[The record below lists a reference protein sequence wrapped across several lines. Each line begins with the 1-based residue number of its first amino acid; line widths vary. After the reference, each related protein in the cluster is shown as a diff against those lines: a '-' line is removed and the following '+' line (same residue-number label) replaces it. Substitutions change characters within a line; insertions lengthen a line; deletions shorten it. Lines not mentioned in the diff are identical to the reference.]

1 MSPPRNRRQADIESE
16 RARRALRALLADP
29 AANFAALAAD
39 EFFAALK
46 SVCQDGVTRPALIAD
61 AERRITSAEAG
72 PRELHQVLFAAR
84 DHQAW
89 AGARAAAMEAVV
101 QGPAMAV
108 AVLALEAQRL
118 GVAAMQVTE
127 SAAGD
132 GFCARA
138 SVERDGVRVEGEAG
152 YGSSKKAAQ
161 QVAALSLLAALTG
174 LAIPDGDRLANRPV
188 KPAAPEL
195 TAAELESW
203 LDYEV
208 GKPAPDPEFAGAVR
222 SGRLSARSVY
232 LLLFDADPDGWAE
245 ARAAAW
251 EALVSAPSMAGG
263 VLSMYSQARSLPT
276 AGYIE
281 TGEYSAV
288 AFLPAADGLVVGAP
302 CLAAGSRAAR
312 AAAAM
317 ALLRDLA
324 PSAAPAGAGGL
335 AGAGAERNPVTVLN
349 ERAQTGVITALSYAQ
364 DASGPPHEPVFTC
377 TAGCTHATGRYT
389 WVAEGRSKNE
399 AKAAAAAGLLNQVTA
414 QERSAVAQLAKAAE
428 AEARSLRGISGRLLR
443 AGCALDFHR
452 DRWFRISHPAG
463 AELPRPL
470 AGWAVPLLAALPVL
484 AALDPN
490 AVPLH
495 ASARTWAS
503 AARSALEAISAQ
515 RVYPALDDEGRDCWR
530 LAADTAVT
538 SSGLPGFLD
547 AVADALLRPP
557 GARLVIGDVPYA
569 GRARVLGNDAAEWAD
584 RCAEAA
590 DPAPSAPMSVR
601 IQPPADKGSPL
612 RAELYAPR
620 LGHAEHRALR
630 RATRSWPPLE
640 QIRRDGTLGGEDA
653 VDLLGPAGELLAAQ
667 GITVEWP
674 GELAV
679 GFGTGT
685 VARSRS
691 AAGAFSLG
699 NIVDLNW
706 QLTLDGDPL
715 SEVRRRRSLPR
726 RCCSAS
732 RPVGAGRPG
741 RRASRPRAPG
751 WRAHRRP
758 GAERRPG
765 RADRRRRAGGRLRR
779 RRAARQRRRRAG
791 EAGGLRPVGIPDGLH
806 ATLRGYQRRA
816 VQWLVQTAELGF
828 GALLADD
835 MGLGKTL
842 MVITFHLH
850 RAAGPT
856 LVVCPASLLANWERE
871 FARFAPA
878 VPVRRYHGAVRSLGG
893 LAPGQVVVTTYG
905 TCSATP
911 TGWPKSAGTSWWPTR
926 RSR

>member
-1 MSPPRNRRQADIESE
+1 VSPPRNRRQADIDSE

-29 AANFAALAAD
+29 AANFAALPAD

-46 SVCQDGVTRPALIAD
+46 SACRDGAANPALTTD

-89 AGARAAAMEAVV
+89 SGVRAVAMEAVV
-101 QGPAMAV
+101 RGPAMAV

-118 GVAAMQVTE
+118 GVAPMQVTE

-132 GFCARA
+132 GFSARA

-152 YGSSKKAAQ
+152 YGSSKKAARQ
-161 QVAALSLLAALTG
+161 AAALSLLAELTG
-174 LAIPDGDRLANRPV
+174 LVIPDEAPSVASQVRS
-188 KPAAPEL
+188 AAPEL

-232 LLLFDADPDGWAE
+232 LLLFEADPGGWAE
-245 ARAAAW
+245 ARADAW
-251 EALVSAPSMAGG
+251 EALVSTPSMAGG

-276 AGYIE
+276 AGYIG

-288 AFLPAADGLVVGAP
+288 AFLSAAGGLVVGAP
-302 CLAAGSRAAR
+302 CLAAGSKAAR
-312 AAAAM
+312 AAAAL

-324 PSAAPAGAGGL
+324 PSAALAGAGASAGSGGL

-389 WVAEGRSKNE
+389 WIAEGRSKNE
-399 AKAAAAAGLLNQVTA
+399 AKAAAAAGLLDQITA
-414 QERSAVAQLAKAAE
+414 QQRSAVAQLARAAE
-428 AEARSLRGISGRLLR
+428 AEARSPRGIFERLLR
-443 AGCALDFHR
+443 GGCALDFCR
-452 DRWFRISHPAG
+452 DAWFRVSHPAG
-463 AELPRPL
+463 AGLPGPL

-495 ASARTWAS
+495 ESARTWAS
-503 AARSALEAISAQ
+503 VARSAVEAVAAQ

-530 LAADTAVT
+530 LAADIEVI
-538 SSGLPGFLD
+538 SPGLPEFLD

-557 GARLVIGDVPYA
+557 GARLVTGDVPYA
-569 GRARVLGNDAAEWAD
+569 GRARVLENDAAEWAD

-601 IQPPADKGSPL
+601 IQPPADGGSPL
-612 RAELYAPR
+612 RAELHAPR

-630 RATRSWPPLE
+630 RATRGWPPLG
-640 QIRRDGTLGGEDA
+640 QIRRDGALGGADA
-653 VDLLGPAGELLAAQ
+653 VDLLGPAGELLAAH

-679 GFGTGT
+679 GLGTGT
-685 VARSRS
+685 VARCRPGLARS
-691 AAGAFSLG
+691 AAGSFSLG
-699 NIVDLNW
+699 DIVDLNW

-715 SEVRRRRSLPR
+715 SEAEAQAVAAAEGLVRLRGRWVLVGRDVARRARERRVGELTGAQALSAALTGQIAVDGRDVACAAGVGRCGGRRGAAGEEPSLAGGPGAPVAVRHSADRSDRHAGRELAVGAVGHPGLDESRAVRNPPRVPRTLRPRRRAGGRR
-726 RCCSAS
+726 RC
-732 RPVGAGRPG
+732 RPAAGQAHLPVPHAPPQGRPG
-741 RRASRPRAPG
+741 RRA
-751 WRAHRRP
+751 
-758 GAERRPG
+758 
-765 RADRRRRAGGRLRR
+765 
-779 RRAARQRRRRAG
+779 RAAR
-791 EAGGLRPVGIPDGLH
+791 EGG
-806 ATLRGYQRRA
+806 Q
-816 VQWLVQTAELGF
+816 
-828 GALLADD
+828 
-835 MGLGKTL
+835 
-842 MVITFHLH
+842 
-850 RAAGPT
+850 
-856 LVVCPASLLANWERE
+856 
-871 FARFAPA
+871 
-878 VPVRRYHGAVRSLGG
+878 
-893 LAPGQVVVTTYG
+893 
-905 TCSATP
+905 
-911 TGWPKSAGTSWWPTR
+911 
-926 RSR
+926 